1 VKILPPVTLPVADTL
16 PAVIKFPPV
25 TVPVAVIIF
34 ALKLPMSELPVA
46 LKVDANTP
54 VVPTLP
60 MLEFPDTLKL
70 TSVPVLVIFGCAA
83 VVTVPAVV
91 AAPLSAPVNVVAPTL
106 PAEILPV
113 TDNTPVVLSKLKP
126 LLPPKFPLS
135 LNYPPLLFS
144 TLKLPFVST
153 NSVDL
158 PAGGLGT
165 FALAL
170 CSKISIIFS
179 YYIIFISLSF
189 NTVFLQY
196 YGL

>member
-1 VKILPPVTLPVADTL
+1 MKILPPVTLPVADTL

-70 TSVPVLVIFGCAA
+70 TSVPVLVMLGCAA

-106 PAEILPV
+106 PAVILPV
-113 TDNTPVVLSKLKP
+113 TDNIPVSYTHLT
-126 LLPPKFPLS
+126 LPTKRI
-135 LNYPPLLFS
+135 
-144 TLKLPFVST
+144 V
-153 NSVDL
+153 
-158 PAGGLGT
+158 
-165 FALAL
+165 
-170 CSKISIIFS
+170 
-179 YYIIFISLSF
+179 
-189 NTVFLQY
+189 
-196 YGL
+196 